1 MRMITLKKQSEVKL
15 EGVKVEYQIHDN
27 KLEAVIITD
36 AKGQSI
42 RIIKSDS
49 YSSELKVMMQQDYDI
64 ETHVF
69 VEGELFGNKISKS
82 FGKKEYDAERKASDY
97 AYKINSKL
105 DFGEEEAVK
114 VVEKEVKVEYSSGNV
129 VDDSSPITF

>member
-15 EGVKVEYQIHDN
+15 EGVKVEYQTHDS

-69 VEGELFGNKISKS
+69 VEGEMFGNKISKS
-82 FGKKEYDAERKASDY
+82 FGKKEYEAERKASDY

-129 VDDSSPITF
+129 VDDSDPIHF